1 MLLLRIYASLFFYPK
16 NFSNSNTLTQLCAVL
31 LSSYELRSFCNLNG
45 NVPSLSTFSG
55 FRKLFNSEIHKLF
68 QNISIHAHNIS
79 LQQCSQDSSILIF
92 DTTDI
97 VPQVRE
103 NNPKFIHLLLKNT
116 SKANPQLSSD
126 KIYFCCLFF
135 FA

>member
-1 MLLLRIYASLFFYPK
+1 MLLKLLCSKITQTQYHYPASRCSLYTAMNFILSAILF
-16 NFSNSNTLTQLCAVL
+16 
-31 LSSYELRSFCNLNG
+31 G
-45 NVPSLSTFSG
+45 NVLSISTFSHI
-55 FRKLFNSEIHKLF
+55 KKIFNTEIHKLF

-79 LQQCSQDSSILIF
+79 IRQSPELASILIF
-92 DTTDI
+92 DTTGI

-116 SKANPQLSSD
+116 SKANPQLSSWQNLLS
-126 KIYFCCLFF
+126 CLFF